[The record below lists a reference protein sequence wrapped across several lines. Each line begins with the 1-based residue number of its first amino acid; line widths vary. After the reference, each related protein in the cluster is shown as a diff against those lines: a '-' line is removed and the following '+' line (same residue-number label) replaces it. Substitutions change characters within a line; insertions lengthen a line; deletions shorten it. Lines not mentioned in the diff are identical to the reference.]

1 MNVILATS
9 LDVNVNLVS
18 LLISHCVILYIL
30 RKQMPFF
37 PRENFKVAIEE
48 ARGKRKFFS
57 FKAYTQNIF

>member
-30 RKQMPFF
+30 RRQMPFF
-37 PRENFKVAIEE
+37 PRENFEVAIEE
-48 ARGKRKFFS
+48 ARGKRKS
-57 FKAYTQNIF
+57 F